1 MQWMTCTH
9 KPSILKLDICM
20 PSLMLQLIGL
30 LRVAALESAMAEQQ
44 QQQQQQ
50 EVQRQTSRGSSLHR
64 FAAAPL
70 AQIAVV

>member
-30 LRVAALESAMAEQQ
+30 LRVAALESAMAEQRQ

-50 EVQRQTSRGSSLHR
+50 EWQRQTSKGSSLHR
-64 FAAAPL
+64 FAAAP
-70 AQIAVV
+70 

>member
-44 QQQQQQ
+44 QQQQQ

-70 AQIAVV
+70 AQMAVI